1 MIIWVQWRHQTYK
14 HWNASSIDGLDI
26 IFKNIKKCNFNGN
39 FWIVHHLN
47 WYILF
52 FTPQGSAS
60 ARQMTNQEGPGSV
73 AQWQT
78 RKKVKCTDGLCRTAD
93 STAAFPLQTNI
104 ISPDTILLTAL
115 FYDFLSLYSWHLW
128 HFVTPPWHF
137 RDIMLR
143 YLWNRGQNP
152 GSEREKLQKEL
163 FSFSKNVQYG
173 FPHKP
178 VAMDWDPHLKGGS
191 CWPDNIKYLCNLF
204 LNI

>member
-1 MIIWVQWRHQTYK
+1 MSRFT
-14 HWNASSIDGLDI
+14 
-26 IFKNIKKCNFNGN
+26 
-39 FWIVHHLN
+39 
-47 WYILF
+47 ILHS
-52 FTPQGSAS
+52 PSAKGQHGKWQ
-60 ARQMTNQEGPGSV
+60 ARKAV
-73 AQWQT
+73 AQWHWQT

-104 ISPDTILLTAL
+104 ISPDTILTAL
-115 FYDFLSLYSWHLW
+115 FYYFLSLYSWHSW
-128 HFVTPPWHF
+128 HFVTPLWHF
-137 RDIMLR
+137 CDIMLR

>member
-1 MIIWVQWRHQTYK
+1 M
-14 HWNASSIDGLDI
+14 SSSLYQLQVMSLL
-26 IFKNIKKCNFNGN
+26 
-39 FWIVHHLN
+39 IVK
-47 WYILF
+47 ILRAF
-52 FTPQGSAS
+52 PQGSAW
-60 ARQMTNQEGPGSV
+60 QMTSQEGRGSV

-128 HFVTPPWHF
+128 RFVTSWHF

-191 CWPDNIKYLCNLF
+191 CWPDAWQYELFGNLF
-204 LNI
+204 SEYLSFKAF